1 MSKKESFSIYLFQ
14 SMFCAIF
21 FWWQYC
27 HTATYSH
34 IEFKVAMQV
43 SHYLIFHKL
52 AINSCHLLYS
62 TRGRSGYQCT
72 NSHHIKS
79 SNVYK
84 HKNSQPFRKE
94 IFGYCKMH
102 RRDYFKRSVESVWN
116 VTSPHLGP
124 SYLSAHYL
132 SI

>member
-1 MSKKESFSIYLFQ
+1 MSKKDLFSIYLFQ
-14 SMFCAIF
+14 PMFCAIF

-34 IEFKVAMQV
+34 IEFKVAVQV

-52 AINSCHLLYS
+52 VINSCHLLYS

-72 NSHHIKS
+72 IFLTTPKAAIYTYIKTL
-79 SNVYK
+79 N
-84 HKNSQPFRKE
+84 HWE
-94 IFGYCKMH
+94 IFAYCKMH
-102 RRDYFKRSVESVWN
+102 RQDYFKRRVESVWN
-116 VTSPHLGP
+116 LTSPNLGP